1 MFCKTSNGAAK
12 THAIM
17 HIEHIERM
25 ENPQTTMLKQEQMT
39 MPDFTRSDTRISEL
53 LNYLQEIEDL
63 KALGDL
69 ADWDQNTAMPNGAAA
84 IRGKQ
89 MATLR
94 GLLHERWASPQ
105 LGNMLA
111 ALRDD
116 VQQNAFTD
124 ADRGLVRK
132 ALREYEQ
139 GTKLPRSL
147 VEEMTRTGF
156 DSFEAWRR
164 ARKQNDFATFA
175 PWLKRTVSLQRE
187 VADLLGYTET
197 RYDALL
203 DNYEPGLTASKVD
216 ALFAPVRDISKNM
229 LRRIEASGNTID
241 DSCLQGDFSTE
252 KQLALSERILRAMGY
267 DFDRGQLA
275 LSPHPFTT
283 SFGSPFDVRVT
294 TRIDNHLLQPA
305 LMASIH
311 EGGHALYEQGSA
323 PTLARTPIAGGASM
337 GAHESQSR
345 MWENAIGRSLPFWQS
360 HFALVQ
366 ETFPAEFAQVD
377 PATFARALNKVQL
390 NDSLIRVEADE
401 VTYNLHII
409 IRFEL
414 EKMLVNGDISIESL
428 PRLWN
433 EKYQEY
439 LGVTPPT
446 DADGVMQDMHW
457 TFGFGYFPTYT
468 LGNLYGAQILHKL
481 YTVFPD
487 FDEKLAQGNTA
498 FIHDWMR
505 EHMYSVGAIYMPE
518 TLIERI
524 TGEKPNSQYFE
535 QYLTSKFEALY
546 NLPR

>member
-1 MFCKTSNGAAK
+1 MVPRK
-12 THAIM
+12 HM

-25 ENPQTTMLKQEQMT
+25 ESPQTTMLKQEQMT
-39 MPDFTRSDTRISEL
+39 MPDFTHSDARISAL
-53 LNYLQEIEDL
+53 LNYLHEIEDL

-69 ADWDQNTAMPNGAAA
+69 ADWDQNIAMPDGAAE
-84 IRGKQ
+84 IRGTQ
-89 MATLR
+89 VATLR
-94 GLLHERWASPQ
+94 GLLHERWTSPQ
-105 LGNMLA
+105 LGTMLES
-111 ALRDD
+111 LRSD
-116 VQQNAFTD
+116 VQQDTFTD
-124 ADRGLVRK
+124 ADRGLVRT

-147 VEEMTRTGF
+147 VEEMTRIGF
-156 DSFEAWRR
+156 ASFEAWRR

-175 PWLKRTVSLQRE
+175 PWLKRTISLQRE

-216 ALFAPVRDISKNM
+216 ELFAPVRDISKNM
-229 LRRIEASGNTID
+229 LQRIEASGNTID
-241 DSCLQGDFSTE
+241 DFCLQGNFSTE
-252 KQLALSERILRAMGY
+252 QQMALSDKILRAMGY
-267 DFDRGQLA
+267 DFNRGQLA
-275 LSPHPFTT
+275 QSPHPFTT
-283 SFGSPFDVRVT
+283 SFGSPYDVRVT
-294 TRIDNHLLQPA
+294 TRVDKHFLQAA

-323 PTLARTPIAGGASM
+323 PTLVRTPIAGGASM

-366 ETFPAEFAQVD
+366 ETFPTEFAQVD
-377 PATFARALNKVQL
+377 AATFARALNKVQL
-390 NDSLIRVEADE
+390 HDSLIRVEADE

-414 EKMLVNGDISIESL
+414 EKMLVNGDVTVESL

-439 LGVTPPT
+439 LGITPPT
-446 DADGVMQDMHW
+446 DADGVLQDMHW

-481 YTVFPD
+481 RSVFPD
-487 FDEKLAQGNTA
+487 FDERLAQGNTA

-505 EHMYSVGAIYMPE
+505 EHMYTFGAIYQPE
-518 TLIERI
+518 TLIERV
-524 TGEKPNSQYFE
+524 TGEKPNPRYFE
-535 QYLTSKFEALY
+535 QYLTNKFEALY
-546 NLPR
+546 NLPGKL